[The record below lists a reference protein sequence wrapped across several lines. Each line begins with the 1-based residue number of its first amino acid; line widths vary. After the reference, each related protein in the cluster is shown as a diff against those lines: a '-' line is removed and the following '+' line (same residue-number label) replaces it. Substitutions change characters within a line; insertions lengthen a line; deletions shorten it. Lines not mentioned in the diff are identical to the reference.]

1 MILNNNSPIP
11 AKGTFIPDLVTFH
24 EDIFIILDAKYYN
37 IKFEENTLTGEPGL
51 ESITKQ
57 YLYELAYHE
66 FIGSCGFKCVKNGF
80 LFPTYDSEVNN
91 KGYVELKI
99 LSDLGLE
106 NIQVIML
113 PAREMNQ
120 LYLDNKKMDIKRL
133 KLLE

>member
-1 MILNNNSPIP
+1 MII
-11 AKGTFIPDLVTFH
+11 
-24 EDIFIILDAKYYN
+24 
-37 IKFEENTLTGEPGL
+37 
-51 ESITKQ
+51 
-57 YLYELAYHE
+57 
-66 FIGSCGFKCVKNGF
+66 IGSFGFKCVKNGF

-113 PAREMNQ
+113 PVSEMNQ

-133 KLLE
+133 KLQE